1 MTTPLR
7 ITLRQLQVFAAVA
20 DAGSTAAAASVV
32 SLTQSATSAAVNE
45 LERLLGAALF
55 DRVGR
60 GLVLNDEGRSLQIE
74 ARALLDA
81 AYALERSHGE
91 RSGVTRLRIGASTTI
106 GNYLLPGLIRA
117 FDDGLPGARIEARIG
132 NTAQI
137 AAGVLDFS
145 LDVGLIEG
153 PAHDAEL
160 AVLPWR
166 FDELLVV
173 SSPSHDMARR
183 ANQGKLGV
191 VVLRDAPWLLR
202 EPGSGTREA
211 VEQALLPRLHHLRET
226 LNLGSSEAIKN
237 AVAEGLGISCLSRC
251 IVADMLAD
259 GRLVALKTS
268 LPPLRRRFSLIHHRR
283 KTLSSGLRRWIATAM
298 TGVDDRS
305 AGWLARRDP

>member
-1 MTTPLR
+1 MTPLR
-7 ITLRQLQVFAAVA
+7 ITLRQLQVFVAVA
-20 DAGSTAAAASVV
+20 DAGSTAAAAPAV
-32 SLTQSATSAAVNE
+32 SLTQSATSAAINE
-45 LERLLGAALF
+45 LERLLGTILF

-60 GLVLNDEGRSLQIE
+60 GLVLNDEGRSLQVE

-81 AYALERSHGE
+81 ARVLEESRGEQRSA
-91 RSGVTRLRIGASTTI
+91 TRLQVGASTTI
-106 GNYLLPGLIRA
+106 GNYLLPALIRA
-117 FDDGLPGARIEARIG
+117 FGDALPGARIAARIG

-137 AAGVLDFS
+137 EAGVLDFS

-160 AVLPWR
+160 VVLPWR

-173 SSPSHDMARR
+173 SAPSHDMAQRAAHGRLDVAALRR
-183 ANQGKLGV
+183 
-191 VVLRDAPWLLR
+191 APWLLR

-211 VEQALLPRLHHLRET
+211 VEQALLPRLHHVDEALS
-226 LNLGSSEAIKN
+226 LGSSEAIKN

-259 GRLVALKTS
+259 GRLVVLRTS

-283 KTLSSGLRRWIATAM
+283 KTLSHGVRRWIDLAMAT
-298 TGVDDRS
+298 
-305 AGWLARRDP
+305 RDA